1 MIHLAIEKTPDKMDV
16 IWEHQLSV
24 GDFPNCHVWLQEGKK
39 PRERPGKENIY
50 RKPSY
55 IGVPEHRGTP
65 TSFQIRPFS
74 IDTSPF
80 FLKPPY
86 VEGQTHVSLPSEF
99 TMWLI

>member
-16 IWEHQLSV
+16 IWEHQLLV
-24 GDFPNCHVWLQEGKK
+24 GDFPKCHVWLQEGKK

-55 IGVPEHRGTP
+55 IGVPEHRVPPHHFKSDHLVLTP
-65 TSFQIRPFS
+65 PL
-74 IDTSPF
+74 

-86 VEGQTHVSLPSEF
+86 VEGQTHVSSPSEL